1 MKLLL
6 IVDDYM
12 PHTTKIAGKMMHE
25 LAVNLACLGN
35 EVSVCTPVP
44 EKELAGKSRL
54 DDVNVY
60 RFYSGRIKNQ
70 PKVVRFVNEY
80 LLSRRAWNQLRQSAF
95 LSPYDGI
102 IFYSP
107 SIFWGPLVGRL
118 KRLWSCGAY
127 LILRDIFPQWAVDA
141 GVIKQGSLP
150 HKIFEY
156 YESRN
161 YATADCIAV
170 QSPSNLEF
178 AEGKA
183 EQIEVLYN
191 WTLPKPRSGAPW
203 LRDKYGLNEKIIFF
217 YGGNIGAAQDMKN
230 LVRLAR
236 RLKNTPSAQFVFL
249 GQGDEVDLVNR
260 LVLENS
266 LDNIIVDKPVSQER
280 YHDALAEI
288 DVGLLSLHAM
298 HKSHNYPGKL
308 LGYLESGVPVLASLN
323 SGNDLIDL
331 INETGAGFA
340 HVNGEDDR
348 LAQSAIRLASSAVL
362 RSEKGANSIRLL
374 DSHFHVSRA
383 ANSILKFFHGFR
395 VKN

>member
-1 MKLLL
+1 
-6 IVDDYM
+6 M

-25 LAVNLACLGN
+25 LAVSLTCRGN

-44 EKELAGKSRL
+44 EKGLAGESHL

-70 PKVVRFVNEY
+70 PKAVRFVNEF
-80 LLSRRAWNQLRQSAF
+80 LLSGRAWSQLRRSAF

-107 SIFWGPLVGRL
+107 SIFWGPLVSRL
-118 KRLWSCGAY
+118 KRLWNCGTY

-156 YESRN
+156 YESKN
-161 YATADCIAV
+161 YAAADCIAV
-170 QSPSNLEF
+170 QSPSNREF

-183 EQIEVLYN
+183 EKVEVLYN
-191 WTLPKPRSGAPW
+191 WTLPKPRRRDPW
-203 LRDKYGLNEKIIFF
+203 LREKYNLQEKIVFF
-217 YGGNIGAAQDMKN
+217 YGGNIGVAQDMEN

-236 RLKNTPSAQFVFL
+236 GLKNAPAAQFVFL
-249 GQGDEVDLVNR
+249 GQGDEVDLVRR

-266 LDNIIVDKPVSQER
+266 VENLIVDKPVSQEL
-280 YHDALAEI
+280 YHAALAEI
-288 DVGLLSLHAM
+288 DIGLLSLHAM

-331 INETGAGFA
+331 INQNDAGFA
-340 HVNGEDDR
+340 HVNGEDEK
-348 LAQSAIRLASSAVL
+348 LAHSAIHLATSPRL
-362 RSEKGANSIRLL
+362 RSEKGANSRRLL
-374 DSHFHVSRA
+374 DSHFHVSKA
-383 ANSILKFFHGFR
+383 ADSILDFFQSFQ
-395 VKN
+395 VND